1 MLSIKK
7 IVAILL
13 LIGPLT
19 FWGQGRSSN
28 KNKINAND
36 KPISRIEY
44 GSNTT
49 AKKSRNYFYFNA
61 GVGPTIINGDNG
73 KWKLGI
79 EGNLGFG
86 YQLTEYLGFEG
97 KLGIASFNGDFNN
110 IKNVESFKSNALEAN
125 VNVMLELTNL
135 IFGYKSN
142 RKFGITPHIGYGQIQ
157 FRSQIAF
164 TDGTIITF
172 GDKKNNYNKE
182 YNTELNQDGKIVLD
196 KNDGTSFTP
205 YGRGIGGRKVAA
217 TFPVGIL
224 FSYKFNENTKIH
236 LDAISTRVST
246 DALDAQPRGRHKDWF
261 TTFNVR
267 VQYKIKKH
275 KNVLSPCDNVFGDY
289 KFKRR

>member
-7 IVAILL
+7 IAAILL
-13 LIGPLT
+13 LISPLT
-19 FWGQGRSSN
+19 FWGQGKSSN

-61 GVGPTIINGDNG
+61 GVGPTILNGDNG

-142 RKFGITPHIGYGQIQ
+142 RKFGVTPHIGYGQIQ

>member
-13 LIGPLT
+13 LISPLT

>member
-13 LIGPLT
+13 LISPLT
-19 FWGQGRSSN
+19 FWGQGKSSN

-61 GVGPTIINGDNG
+61 GVGPTILNGDNG

-142 RKFGITPHIGYGQIQ
+142 RKFGVTPHIGYGQIQ